1 MDLRQ
6 MRYFISIAEE
16 GQISRAAKKLH
27 MAQPPLSQQLQHM
40 EKELGVTL
48 VDRKKNGKKLE
59 LTEAGQILYEKAQS
73 ILHSFEESLLEV
85 KETGDGM
92 KGTLS
97 IGVVLSCVSYLP
109 AKIESFNQ
117 KYPNVSFKLLGG
129 DPYEIN
135 NHLENRDIELA
146 IVHPPIEMKGLLT
159 KGLGQEPYVF
169 VYPKTWDSFN
179 SKNSISIKEIENIP
193 LLLIHRTKGLGIYD
207 KIIAEFNRAG
217 FQPNI
222 LCECPD
228 VNILLSL
235 VSSGIGA
242 SIVPKTSIPP
252 FLNEGINVLNINDTS
267 LQSETILAWNQDRY
281 LSIAAKRFIDLF

>member
-6 MRYFISIAEE
+6 LRYFLSIAEE

-27 MAQPPLSQQLQHM
+27 MAQPPLSQQLQQM
-40 EKELGVTL
+40 EEELGVTL
-48 VDRKKNGKKLE
+48 VERKRNGKKME
-59 LTEAGQILYEKAQS
+59 LTEAGKILYEKAQS
-73 ILHSFEESLLEV
+73 ILHSFEESILEV
-85 KETGDGM
+85 KETGEGM

-109 AKIESFNQ
+109 AKIERFNQ

-135 NHLENRDIELA
+135 RYLEKREIELA
-146 IVHPPIEMKGLLT
+146 IVHPPLAMNGLLT
-159 KGLGQEPYVF
+159 KELGQEPYVF
-169 VYPKTWDSFN
+169 VFPKKWSSLG
-179 SKNSISIKEIENIP
+179 SKKSINMKEIENIP
-193 LLLIHRTKGLGIYD
+193 LLLIHRTKGEGIYD
-207 KIIAEFNRAG
+207 EIKAECNRVG
-217 FQPNI
+217 IHPNI

-252 FLNEGINVLNINDTS
+252 FLNEGIKVLNINDTS
-267 LQSETILAWNQDRY
+267 LQSETVLAWNQDRY
-281 LSIAAKRFIDLF
+281 LSRAAKRFIDLF